1 MDRTRGEQNKSM
13 LYSYYTL
20 AHAMTPRRNSP
31 THGKPARKYDI
42 ESGDETDR
50 SVDNEVIESFFMDEI
65 NENTE
70 SCSLNSSRE
79 NLLDGEP
86 VKETKPN
93 SRPGSARRASYRNPA
108 LPVDERIKVL
118 EEGLKEADMEREVVL
133 SCLGKEY
140 LERITMQNCL
150 QEICSKSGYS
160 YETVVSNIEAQSG
173 AKNILENMIETRT
186 KALLGSKERQN
197 DTSEKPQKTN
207 DNQGIS
213 EGEWDCTKT
222 VPNSRHSEVLFDKA
236 KEERLKEVLM
246 KFTQAEKE
254 KINTGLNRKNDRHE
268 NSHTDKT
275 KGPPKSKQSFI
286 AETAANDNTSI
297 LENIRANSK
306 IDNKGIVLNDQSEP
320 KAVGSL
326 KTSKTTRYN
335 LEKNSESCNPGRA
348 IECSSLIEEK
358 RSNSKDS
365 ELSGKHASLSMP
377 EKSQRITLNNGNSIL
392 RNIELKAQGSSERN
406 IDSIDEGILVIK
418 TYLSGLKEGDKTSS
432 KLNGD
437 EQQIRNQGLKRSSLS
452 QESPERRRKFSLN
465 ETRRVQPEI
474 HDLPQRRSSFSEGT
488 IMNKGKQ
495 TEHKST
501 VESRLFKPTVSS
513 RNKVKDKLA
522 RKDTES
528 DTEGGRKRSGRSKK
542 AGGLKRSTSDVRHGP
557 KRQFYSYTSAEEDSS
572 IDGDT
577 MERKDLEDEA
587 KPLHFVYDI
596 SQEAKNREHGK
607 IMTILSM
614 LQDQKQN
621 WESESKAL
629 KEKLDAECKLRSDL
643 AHDNNVLR
651 KSLEAAN
658 HAIKEINSKVQELKL
673 TIVPLR
679 EENSKLREQ
688 NQSVKAKLDLL
699 RKDKTN
705 MMQEL
710 QELRQ
715 SKNRFEERLQM
726 ISDLYRNGRLNLI
739 DQNNNSQKDS
749 ESPNVDLKIL
759 LEVTNDSEDLGKS
772 AVSAKRSNRGRDSS
786 KRHSFHGF
794 ERIDELA
801 GNAEE
806 LLAEKEKVEQENE
819 SLKKELIEMRERI
832 KAERENDNEC
842 ESESVNRR
850 KGWRMQREESKHRII
865 REILKTE
872 SNQVYGRPYASCTDL
887 TLDDKEERAKMELLA
902 SKQSEYNSRKIKK
915 KGKGGKGEMNENET
929 DLTANSGGLS
939 FTVKFE
945 QKDESKTGISWKEES
960 EKINQRLATC
970 KFEKSKPRDVDQ
982 TDRGLVKQKGKDKGQ
997 SSQTRVI
1004 SDDNKTT
1011 SNKDTEQISEEW
1023 IQNTEETVTS
1033 LEAEYTSEQR
1043 NTFSFTSPF
1052 EGPVGSGMEEDV
1064 SRVQA
1069 NGSSAFD
1076 ENSDR
1081 RNGNGSRQ
1089 NEGLFHSPQWP
1100 LVREKIQEIYKQ
1112 PVEILEQSF
1121 VWKGSEKRDTS
1132 SRGQSIMPNVERHE
1146 WRRTNEHQ
1154 HEAKHSMM
1162 RPESNS
1168 LSKATRVNGDVEDV
1182 KERPCV
1188 SGELLTSEY
1197 GDGWKEGEDR
1207 TVDHNWQRKSRSE
1220 EIQSYEDYR
1229 RKLRQRELEKA
1240 YSNQYEASI
1249 NGNEMTSDKDDDRD
1263 YDYEFKRSLGG
1274 KDKVAAYQVT
1284 NSINEYQ
1291 QKANEFSNG
1300 VQKSTEDSSWVKVP
1314 VYLKQPKREESTGRS
1329 ITPKGNFKHL
1339 ETQGGSMMHE
1349 GSRLIEETITKV
1361 ESAFA
1366 TTKPAPKR
1374 VVSKRSNE
1382 KSKSSKSS
1390 KEFVR
1395 RSPGT
1400 VMYLDELAEYDSDS
1414 SYDVPVP
1421 RRTKSLRKPRPKSDV
1436 FPHKHTDADIFEGSR
1451 AGNDSAFRRNRSL
1464 RLPRKTK
1471 DDMFSVDISFENESQ
1486 DDSAIVLHSESF
1498 HSTPKHHSSFQSAF
1512 AQSDAAYYNYS
1523 YSGSEEQKCQHY
1535 QPQHSPAGGF
1545 TRTRFQS
1552 ETGTSTTRSSGRR
1565 SKSPG
1570 GFSCEMC
1577 REMSKKKSSQ
1587 EKYCWEKYFPIGET
1601 TVETRSIKEDYV

>member
-1 MDRTRGEQNKSM
+1 MDRTRGEQSKSM

-93 SRPGSARRASYRNPA
+93 SRPGSARRASYRNPE

-160 YETVVSNIEAQSG
+160 YEAVVSNIEAQSG
-173 AKNILENMIETRT
+173 AKNILENIIETRT

-197 DTSEKPQKTN
+197 DTSEKPQKSN

-222 VPNSRHSEVLFDKA
+222 VPNSRHSEVLLDKA

-254 KINTGLNRKNDRHE
+254 KVNTGLNRKNDRHE
-268 NSHTDKT
+268 NSHTDET
-275 KGPPKSKQSFI
+275 KGPPKGKQSFLS
-286 AETAANDNTSI
+286 ETTANDNSSV
-297 LENIRANSK
+297 ENKEANSE
-306 IDNKGIVLNDQSEP
+306 IDNKSIVFNDQSQP
-320 KAVGSL
+320 KIFDSL

-335 LEKNSESCNPGRA
+335 FEKTSESCNPGRA
-348 IECSSLIEEK
+348 IERSSLTEEK

-365 ELSGKHASLSMP
+365 ELSGKHTSLSMP
-377 EKSQRITLNNGNSIL
+377 EKSERITLNSGNSIL
-392 RNIELKAQGSSERN
+392 RSIELKAKGSSERN
-406 IDSIDEGILVIK
+406 IDSIDEGILMIK
-418 TYLSGLKEGDKTSS
+418 TYLSELKEENKTSS
-432 KLNGD
+432 QFSGV
-437 EQQIRNQGLKRSSLS
+437 EHQITNQGIKRSSLS
-452 QESPERRRKFSLN
+452 RESPERSRKFSLN
-465 ETRRVQPEI
+465 ETRRVQPEL

-488 IMNKGKQ
+488 SMNKGKQ

-513 RNKVKDKLA
+513 RNKVKDRLA

-587 KPLHFVYDI
+587 NPLHFVYDI
-596 SQEAKNREHGK
+596 SPEVKNREHGK

-614 LQDQKQN
+614 LQDQKRN
-621 WESESKAL
+621 WELESKAL

-688 NQSVKAKLDLL
+688 NQNVKAKLDLL
-699 RKDKTN
+699 RKDKTS

-715 SKNRFEERLQM
+715 STNRFEERLQI
-726 ISDLYRNGRLNLI
+726 ISDLYRNGRLNLV

-749 ESPNVDLKIL
+749 ESANVDLKIL
-759 LEVTNDSEDLGKS
+759 LEVSNDSEELGKS
-772 AVSAKRSNRGRDSS
+772 TVSAKRSNRGRDSL

-842 ESESVNRR
+842 ESDSVNRR

-887 TLDDKEERAKMELLA
+887 TLDDKEERAKMEMLA
-902 SKQSEYNSRKIKK
+902 LKQSEYNSRKRNE
-915 KGKGGKGEMNENET
+915 GKGGKGGMKENET

-945 QKDESKTGISWKEES
+945 KKDESKTGISWKEES
-960 EKINQRLATC
+960 EKINKRLATC
-970 KFEKSKPRDVDQ
+970 KFEKLKPKDVDQ
-982 TDRGLVKQKGKDKGQ
+982 TDRGLVEQKKKDKRQ
-997 SSQTRVI
+997 SSQACVT
-1004 SDDNKTT
+1004 SDDNKTIC
-1011 SNKDTEQISEEW
+1011 NKDTEKISEEW

-1052 EGPVGSGMEEDV
+1052 KGPVGSGLEEDV
-1064 SRVQA
+1064 SRVEA
-1069 NGSSAFD
+1069 NGSSAYN
-1076 ENSDR
+1076 ENSGK
-1081 RNGNGSRQ
+1081 RNGNGSKQ
-1089 NEGLFHSPQWP
+1089 KEGLFHSPQWP

-1154 HEAKHSMM
+1154 NEAKHSMI

-1168 LSKATRVNGDVEDV
+1168 FSKATRVNGDVEDG
-1182 KERPCV
+1182 KERPRIRD
-1188 SGELLTSEY
+1188 ELLIREY
-1197 GDGWKEGEDR
+1197 GDGWKDGEDR
-1207 TVDHNWQRKSRSE
+1207 TVDNNWQRKSRSE

-1240 YSNQYEASI
+1240 YSNQYGASI
-1249 NGNEMTSDKDDDRD
+1249 NGNEMTSDKDDNRN
-1263 YDYEFKRSLGG
+1263 YDYEFNRSLEG
-1274 KDKVAAYQVT
+1274 KYEVAAYQAT
-1284 NSINEYQ
+1284 NSINEYK

-1300 VQKSTEDSSWVKVP
+1300 VQKSREDSSWVKVP
-1314 VYLKQPKREESTGRS
+1314 VYLKQPKREESAGRS
-1329 ITPKGNFKHL
+1329 ITPEGSFKHL

-1349 GSRLIEETITKV
+1349 GSKLIEETITKV

-1382 KSKSSKSS
+1382 KSKSSKIS

-1436 FPHKHTDADIFEGSR
+1436 FPNKHTDVDIFEGSR
-1451 AGNDSAFRRNRSL
+1451 AVNDSAFRRNRSL

-1486 DDSAIVLHSESF
+1486 DDSAIVLHSEYS
-1498 HSTPKHHSSFQSAF
+1498 HSTPKHQSSFQSAF
-1512 AQSDAAYYNYS
+1512 VQSDAAYCNYS
-1523 YSGSEEQKCQHY
+1523 YSGSEEQKCQHH
-1535 QPQHSPAGGF
+1535 QPQRSQADGF
-1545 TRTRFQS
+1545 TRARFQS

-1577 REMSKKKSSQ
+1577 REMSRKKSSQ

-1601 TVETRSIKEDYV
+1601 TVETRIIKEDYV